1 MSVGEEVGAEHFG
14 GCTEDRGKVVVH
26 PAAGAA
32 AARMVSAL
40 ADEFDRWMA
49 DEIEELAQTYE
60 TVSIGIADRAQELS
74 ALTERLI
81 EQASLLGHPRVAV
94 IAARLRERINAMPAD
109 LAPHDAYVEGEI
121 GELRDAATR

>member
-1 MSVGEEVGAEHFG
+1 MSIGEQNGTEHSG
-14 GCTEDRGKVVVH
+14 RAAGDDAKVVIH
-26 PAAGAA
+26 PATGAA

-60 TVSIGIADRAQELS
+60 NACAGLGEHARELS

-81 EQASLLGHPRVAV
+81 EQASLLGHPRVAA
-94 IAARLRERINAMPAD
+94 IAARLHERILAMPAD
-109 LAPHDAYVEGEI
+109 LAPVDASLGRQI

>member
-1 MSVGEEVGAEHFG
+1 MSVGEKSGTEHSGYCAENL
-14 GCTEDRGKVVVH
+14 GKVVVH

-60 TVSIGIADRAQELS
+60 TASIGRAERAEELCV
-74 ALTERLI
+74 LTERLI

-94 IAARLRERINAMPAD
+94 VAARLHERILTLPGD
-109 LAPHDAYVEGEI
+109 LAPHHTCVESEI
-121 GELRDAATR
+121 GELRDAANR

>member
-1 MSVGEEVGAEHFG
+1 MSFGEEGGTEQSGVGEP
-14 GCTEDRGKVVVH
+14 GKVVVH

-32 AARMVSAL
+32 AARMVGAL

-60 TVSIGIADRAQELS
+60 TASVGLTDRAHELS
-74 ALTERLI
+74 LLTERLI
-81 EQASLLGHPRVAV
+81 EQASLLGHPRVAIV
-94 IAARLRERINAMPAD
+94 AARLHERILTLPGD
-109 LAPHDAYVEGEI
+109 LAPHEACVARDI